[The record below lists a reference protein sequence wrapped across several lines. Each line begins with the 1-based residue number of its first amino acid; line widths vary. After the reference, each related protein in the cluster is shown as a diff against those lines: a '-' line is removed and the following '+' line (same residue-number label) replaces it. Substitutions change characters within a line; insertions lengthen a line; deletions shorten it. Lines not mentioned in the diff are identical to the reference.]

1 MDFDTIISHASRFPT
16 GDDLVAP
23 PISPFYWLVQ
33 NSDDALR
40 GLQFNMAYQR
50 ERFLKEPSA
59 RFMKVID
66 DENGKI
72 ICLAR
77 WHYYPE
83 GYVYERDIKWEAW
96 NLVPDGIEEV
106 GREDAAGVQY
116 GNVQVWRR

>member
-1 MDFDTIISHASRFPT
+1 
-16 GDDLVAP
+16 
-23 PISPFYWLVQ
+23 
-33 NSDDALR
+33 
-40 GLQFNMAYQR
+40 MAHQL

-66 DENGKI
+66 DGNGEI

-77 WHYYPE
+77 WHYSPG

-106 GREDAAGVQY
+106 GREEAAGVQY
-116 GNVQVWRR
+116 GNV